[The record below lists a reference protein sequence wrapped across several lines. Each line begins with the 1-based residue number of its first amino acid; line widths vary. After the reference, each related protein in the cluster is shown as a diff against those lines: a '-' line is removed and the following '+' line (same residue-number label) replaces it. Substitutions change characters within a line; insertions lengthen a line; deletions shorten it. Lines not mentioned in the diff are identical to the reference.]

1 MITIKSENPVKL
13 ESSVPLEQKQIDKLK
28 RVDQAV
34 VKHVLKDLHIHHSI
48 EGCMSSAGI
57 FVDHNNDIE
66 KKIEQ
71 LKASHEDFL
80 TWLDDY
86 KLQEKIDRKEEE
98 KADAPTSSLEKYKN
112 IINGIR
118 REAAEENIGICAF
131 IEDNNQVVYVG
142 FMPDVELA
150 KRTLFLNIANGEL

>member
-1 MITIKSENPVKL
+1 MITVKSETPVKL

-71 LKASHEDFL
+71 LKASHEDFVA
-80 TWLDDY
+80 WLDNY
-86 KLQEKIDRKEEE
+86 KIEEEKDRKEEE
-98 KADAPTSSLEKYKN
+98 KADVLSPLEKYKN
-112 IINGIR
+112 IIQGIK
-118 REAAEENIGICAF
+118 REAAEEKIGICAF
-131 IEDNNQVVYVG
+131 IEDDNQVVYTG

-150 KRTLFLNIANGEL
+150 KRTLFLNIANGEF